1 MLKGEKYQRLKDW
14 LLTFSVCILCIF
26 FAQILRQYDAP
37 DESLCCIYILGVV
50 LVSYWSQGYIYGASA
65 SVFLAVSYF
74 YFITA
79 PVMAFAHP
87 TLYNILTT
95 GLMLIIS
102 LLISSITSKVKT
114 AEIQARR
121 REERSQVLYRL
132 TKDLA
137 GVSSLDEVIN
147 LTLFNIHQ
155 TFNTDCRLLLFDEN
169 GKPQENFVLYEN
181 GIFNPKAPT
190 DQTRTFEEYQKPK
203 SETGYFVTSTQYEW
217 PFYSPQG
224 KIIGAIAIPAT
235 NASMFTEQDFRTIN
249 TMIETAAIVFDKIV
263 LETKQEE
270 SRMVLSQE
278 RYKTNLL
285 RSISHDL
292 RTPLAGISGTCEV
305 LMEML
310 PENSKEYDL
319 AASISKETSWLFTLV
334 QNVLSLTRL
343 QNGQVDMKKEVMVVE
358 DVVNS
363 AVETMNVRLPSR
375 PIQVV
380 VPEDVLAAQMDSAL
394 IKQVLINLIDNANKY
409 SKNSTP
415 IEVEVK
421 EAPDSGQ
428 VEVSVSDH
436 GIGLSP
442 AAIDKVFKMFYT
454 TKSTAPGALRGF
466 GLGLPICD
474 SIMKAHGGTIKAGN
488 RTDGQKGAV
497 FTITLP
503 KYSF

>member
-14 LLTFSVCILCIF
+14 LLTFSVCILCILS
-26 FAQILRQYDAP
+26 AQILRQYDAP

-50 LVSYWSQGYIYGASA
+50 LVSYWSQGYIYGAAA
-65 SVFLAVSYF
+65 SVLLAVSYF
-74 YFITA
+74 YFITT

-87 TLYNILTT
+87 TLYNVLTT
-95 GLMLIIS
+95 GLMLVIS

-114 AEIQARR
+114 AEIQARH
-121 REERSQVLYRL
+121 REEKSLVLYHL

-137 GVSSLDEVIN
+137 GVTSLEEMIN

-155 TFNTDCRLLLFDEN
+155 TFHTDCRLLLFEED
-169 GKPQENFVLYEN
+169 GCPQKSFVLYEN
-181 GIFNPKAPT
+181 GVLNPKAKT
-190 DQTRTFEEYQKPK
+190 DQTRTFEEYQNPRP
-203 SETGYFVTSTQYEW
+203 ETGYFVTPTQYEW
-217 PFYSPQG
+217 PFYNPQG
-224 KIIGAIAIPAT
+224 KVIGAVAIPAS
-235 NASMFTEQDFRTIN
+235 NAETFTEQDFRTIN
-249 TMIETAAIVFDKIV
+249 TMIETSAIVFDKIV
-263 LETKQEE
+263 LENKQEE
-270 SRMVLSQE
+270 SRMILSQE

-319 AASISKETSWLFTLV
+319 AASISKETNWLFTLV

-363 AVETMNVRLPSR
+363 AVETMNVRLPGR
-375 PIQVV
+375 PIEVI
-380 VPEDVLAAQMDSAL
+380 VPDDVLAAQMDSAL

-421 EAPDSGQ
+421 DVSDLGL
-428 VEVSVSDH
+428 VEVSVADH

-488 RTDGQKGAV
+488 RADGQKGAV

-503 KYSF
+503 KYNF